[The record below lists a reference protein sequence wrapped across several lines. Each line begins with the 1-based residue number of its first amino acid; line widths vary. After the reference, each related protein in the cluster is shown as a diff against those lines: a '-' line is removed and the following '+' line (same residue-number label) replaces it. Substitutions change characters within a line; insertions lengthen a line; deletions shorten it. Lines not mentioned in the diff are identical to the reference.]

1 MWYRLYDGPDEAVGP
16 LIAGRLRGRAQQIAM
31 NLRLPDPHGHVD
43 VGDAALV
50 RLSVD
55 EVTDP
60 VTGAII
66 QQAMPSGVQALLH
79 ALRSAFGEAEQL
91 QATKAL
97 EVFFEFRRGRL
108 PIPEWSVQWELNLE
122 EAVLHAGLE
131 VNQVAKTYLYF
142 KSSGLP
148 QKTVDDL
155 LLQVHGDMRRF
166 EEVRTLLLRMAH
178 RSMDTNQTTMY
189 EEAYNNFHLD
199 DTETNSWSTVTDN
212 SWHDEWNAH
221 YFQDELY
228 AWYEDPYEYYE
239 YPEDEWH
246 EQWNYDAG
254 FDEEPS
260 EQAEQEQSEAANT
273 DENDGNFYKGKG
285 KSRST
290 TMGLGCSLCGSKWH
304 NTHSCPLSEPKG
316 KSSSKGHNRP
326 KGKGFNKGYGKFPY
340 RKGFGKSKGYG
351 KKGKYPKKGFG
362 KKGGFWSDELPQNFT
377 DYYGGSYLMNFK
389 ENIPATSSV
398 TTSAPRLVAMD
409 SPEKEELL
417 TGKKVRF
424 EEQPPGVQEDEK
436 TSEKISKRLN
446 FPEME
451 TTNIDN
457 YHMVRGDRICGL
469 LVDPGAAS
477 GLIGTDTLRELLD
490 AGMVPRD
497 RADEVSWGPSTT
509 KVTGISGQSDDTLA
523 RVSLPF
529 VMPDGAEG
537 GVPGNYSADL
547 IGGHGSTCPAL
558 LPNTS
563 LRQMRSAVLTQWYE
577 NGDGILVCSTND
589 LRPDQPGANLVI
601 LRLLLTE
608 SGHYVLPIQKD
619 LAVAA
624 ISDDEKEQIRRLW
637 TGQHQQQ
644 PYQATTLEQT
654 DIKQQNIDEDKDKEK
669 LQFNMDCN
677 PKDLIQN
684 NSKDLIQSDSKD
696 LIHCSNCEQPAVDV
710 PNDGLRTGHQQV
722 ADDEPPIQVLM
733 GNDFNMDYDEGVYDY
748 GGDVFP
754 GHLPEGKLR
763 YLQKMYKAVP
773 EEFYTKTR
781 KTPVTP
787 RNARSWMK
795 KRKGSKFHFWEWCSG
810 SGRLSLIALLS
821 GLCVLF
827 PIDYRY
833 GWDLS
838 HPEHQRIILEIEQ
851 NFNGDPDV
859 LFASPTCRPWSIS
872 STRRDLAQ
880 TQQER
885 EAEMPTI
892 NFIKNKLKRRCKEKK
907 GNILEQP
914 WSSALWPH
922 LEDLPGEVRRTDQ
935 CRFKAQDEQGSP
947 ILKPTGLYSDF
958 YLRHSIARCAGHQGR
973 KHGWLQ
979 GAVQGMNR
987 TTLAAVYT
995 ETFCKS
1001 IVKDI
1006 KWFINQ
1012 LKNYDNF
1019 YKCEKCSMG
1028 RAAPAGMEHSF
1039 LPGEC
1044 RYGKWPQGEDP
1055 RERKRLEKEQ
1065 QDKDDIFETFR
1076 RESLSNPKVM
1086 QGRLSAHTSFSFNSE
1101 QTAVLKMCLIKLL
1114 SESVDEFEAYDKR
1127 KHDHNYVHWLQ
1138 DPTALSWL
1146 KNSLKEYM
1154 IVEGAM
1160 ACLQPWSTP
1169 TPNPQMTVEEAPLR
1183 LLLRGTVESWKMDQ
1197 IEDLRELSLSQ

>member
-1 MWYRLYDGPDEAVGP
+1 
-16 LIAGRLRGRAQQIAM
+16 
-31 NLRLPDPHGHVD
+31 
-43 VGDAALV
+43 
-50 RLSVD
+50 
-55 EVTDP
+55 
-60 VTGAII
+60 
-66 QQAMPSGVQALLH
+66 
-79 ALRSAFGEAEQL
+79 
-91 QATKAL
+91 
-97 EVFFEFRRGRL
+97 
-108 PIPEWSVQWELNLE
+108 
-122 EAVLHAGLE
+122 
-131 VNQVAKTYLYF
+131 
-142 KSSGLP
+142 
-148 QKTVDDL
+148 
-155 LLQVHGDMRRF
+155 
-166 EEVRTLLLRMAH
+166 
-178 RSMDTNQTTMY
+178 
-189 EEAYNNFHLD
+189 
-199 DTETNSWSTVTDN
+199 
-212 SWHDEWNAH
+212 
-221 YFQDELY
+221 
-228 AWYEDPYEYYE
+228 
-239 YPEDEWH
+239 
-246 EQWNYDAG
+246 
-254 FDEEPS
+254 
-260 EQAEQEQSEAANT
+260 
-273 DENDGNFYKGKG
+273 
-285 KSRST
+285 
-290 TMGLGCSLCGSKWH
+290 
-304 NTHSCPLSEPKG
+304 
-316 KSSSKGHNRP
+316 
-326 KGKGFNKGYGKFPY
+326 
-340 RKGFGKSKGYG
+340 
-351 KKGKYPKKGFG
+351 
-362 KKGGFWSDELPQNFT
+362 
-377 DYYGGSYLMNFK
+377 
-389 ENIPATSSV
+389 
-398 TTSAPRLVAMD
+398 
-409 SPEKEELL
+409 
-417 TGKKVRF
+417 
-424 EEQPPGVQEDEK
+424 
-436 TSEKISKRLN
+436 
-446 FPEME
+446 
-451 TTNIDN
+451 
-457 YHMVRGDRICGL
+457 
-469 LVDPGAAS
+469 
-477 GLIGTDTLRELLD
+477 
-490 AGMVPRD
+490 
-497 RADEVSWGPSTT
+497 
-509 KVTGISGQSDDTLA
+509 
-523 RVSLPF
+523 
-529 VMPDGAEG
+529 
-537 GVPGNYSADL
+537 
-547 IGGHGSTCPAL
+547 
-558 LPNTS
+558 
-563 LRQMRSAVLTQWYE
+563 MRSAVLTQWYE

-733 GNDFNMDYDEGVYDY
+733 GNDFNMDYDEGVYEY

-1086 QGRLSAHTSFSFNSE
+1086 QGRLSAHTSFS
-1101 QTAVLKMCLIKLL
+1101 
-1114 SESVDEFEAYDKR
+1114 
-1127 KHDHNYVHWLQ
+1127 
-1138 DPTALSWL
+1138 
-1146 KNSLKEYM
+1146 
-1154 IVEGAM
+1154 
-1160 ACLQPWSTP
+1160 
-1169 TPNPQMTVEEAPLR
+1169 
-1183 LLLRGTVESWKMDQ
+1183 
-1197 IEDLRELSLSQ
+1197 